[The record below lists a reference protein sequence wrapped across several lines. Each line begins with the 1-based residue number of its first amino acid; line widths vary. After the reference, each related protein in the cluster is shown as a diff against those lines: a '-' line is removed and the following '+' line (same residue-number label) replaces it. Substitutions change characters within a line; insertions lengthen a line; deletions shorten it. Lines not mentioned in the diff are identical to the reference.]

1 MRLEL
6 DDYEKDLLL
15 DTLQHRLDTDKILV
29 INDRLRE
36 EIEDLMRKVEE
47 DEYV

>member
-15 DTLQHRLDTDKILV
+15 DTLQHRLDTDKVLV

-36 EIEDLMRKVEE
+36 EIEDLIRKVEE

>member
-15 DTLQHRLDTDKILV
+15 DTLQHRLDTDKVLV

-36 EIEDLMRKVEE
+36 KIEDLIRKVEE